1 MRVSAGETARP
12 RQIRKINLA
21 CLAACKTLGMLA
33 SELCE
38 PKRADA
44 RAGRLEA
51 YPDGAREPLSG
62 RLRLWE
68 EDWRR
73 ARCWGSTPAGT
84 SAALPPLD
92 PCSRSPLRRRS
103 ADKLLGN
110 CKLSFLGPAH
120 LSQASISA
128 AQTQPKGK
136 EEPSAASVH
145 PHAVPGTASGD
156 EEQPRRARARKQ
168 PTQAT
173 GRPGNTSDDADNTSD
188 AERR

>member
-33 SELCE
+33 SKLCE
-38 PKRADA
+38 PKRARREVRKA
-44 RAGRLEA
+44 RSAPRSYSSRHRDVCA
-51 YPDGAREPLSG
+51 VPFS
-62 RLRLWE
+62 
-68 EDWRR
+68 RR
-73 ARCWGSTPAGT
+73 ARCWGSPRATGT

-128 AQTQPKGK
+128 AQTQRKRI
-136 EEPSAASVH
+136 ASSRSLVH
-145 PHAVPGTASGD
+145 TSVWCRGQHKRTKSRR
-156 EEQPRRARARKQ
+156 RRAHARTKLVL
-168 PTQAT
+168 
-173 GRPGNTSDDADNTSD
+173 RL
-188 AERR
+188 

>member
-1 MRVSAGETARP
+1 MG
-12 RQIRKINLA
+12 LA
-21 CLAACKTLGMLA
+21 
-33 SELCE
+33 
-38 PKRADA
+38 
-44 RAGRLEA
+44 
-51 YPDGAREPLSG
+51 
-62 RLRLWE
+62 
-68 EDWRR
+68 
-73 ARCWGSTPAGT
+73 TPANGA